1 MIYTKIINS
10 EFEFKNNSEINTKEN
25 IKIFKN
31 IELLNIFFYSFS
43 NLLKPPP
50 HSTIKLSYNNEN
62 INFYFNSNCEIPNN
76 KNDIELS
83 YLFQILDY
91 DIIIKVIFLL
101 LTNKSVE
108 LVSSNPLNLLYL
120 IPAFLKLIYPIKL
133 DHLIIPIVPINNEKY
148 NKYKQK
154 HFFGLLNINNSINQL
169 ISEKTC
175 IIIDCDYNIMYKYS
189 NFVPYCPI
197 PTSELSKPKNLN
209 LTIYK
214 NKLMKYN
221 IEKGT
226 YENIKFLDSGKIFI
240 DTDNENNLVNEHY
253 DSYLSKEEYYFLRKE
268 VNKIKYKFLNK
279 DNNKFDIQER
289 KFDYEINCLFCKK
302 IYSKLMN
309 DMDSL
314 SMDMR
319 IQNNFNKIKQDFKFD
334 NNSPKNIMNNL
345 DLFNI
350 DLNYSNSY
358 FIEYKI
364 TEFPF
369 QESNEYL
376 NKIENLNS
384 FCNIYKIFK
393 DYLKNGNLEIKTSKN
408 DNYQSNFYG
417 NNGFI
422 YFFNQI
428 KESVK
433 EKENEFYIN
442 CYNKRIYDEIID
454 IMKTYMKDDSI
465 INNDPLKIKN
475 NNYSIELLKFKEL
488 NYSNFYLYL
497 SFIIENMKNCK
508 IYDSDN
514 ILFNNQ
520 ILYFYNES
528 FKLNFPNFTFYN
540 FYKFIESLSIEELNS
555 IQKQKQYSKI
565 EKALNSLILYI
576 KNTKSK

>member
-465 INNDPLKIKN
+465 INNDSLKIKN

-497 SFIIENMKNCK
+497 SFLLENIKNSK
-508 IYDSDN
+508 IYYFDN
-514 ILFNNQ
+514 NKFNSQ
-520 ILYFYNES
+520 ILQFYNKS
-528 FKLNFPNFTFYN
+528 YKLNFPNFTFYN